1 MQRRA
6 PKTTFT
12 AEEYLA
18 LEQVADYKSE
28 YYDGKIYAMSGGT
41 GDHSLIAVNT
51 GAELHKVL
59 KSAPCS
65 VFNSDMRLLVE
76 KSQLY
81 TYPDLMVVCG
91 KLQYALKSK
100 TTLTNPIVIVEV
112 LSESTQAYDRGEKFT
127 FYKKIPS
134 LREYV
139 MVDSERAYVE
149 VLRRAEGD
157 AWTIEMSDGM
167 DASAR
172 LESVNCEIPL
182 REIYDKVSWLV

>member
-1 MQRRA
+1 MQRRS
-6 PKTTFT
+6 PKNTFT
-12 AEEYLA
+12 EEEYLA
-18 LEQVADYKSE
+18 LEQAADYKSE

-41 GDHSLIAVNT
+41 PDHGLIALSLG
-51 GAELHKVL
+51 GALL
-59 KSAPCS
+59 RLLAPTPCR
-65 VFNSDMRLLVE
+65 VYNSDVRLLVE

-91 KLQYALKSK
+91 KLQFAPKSK

-112 LSESTQAYDRGEKFT
+112 LSESTQAYDRGEKFA
-127 FYKKIPS
+127 FYKKVAT

-139 MVDSERAYVE
+139 MIDSERAHVE

-167 DASAR
+167 DASAHF
-172 LESVNCEIPL
+172 ESVNCEIPL
-182 REIYDKVSWLV
+182 RQIYDKVSWLD